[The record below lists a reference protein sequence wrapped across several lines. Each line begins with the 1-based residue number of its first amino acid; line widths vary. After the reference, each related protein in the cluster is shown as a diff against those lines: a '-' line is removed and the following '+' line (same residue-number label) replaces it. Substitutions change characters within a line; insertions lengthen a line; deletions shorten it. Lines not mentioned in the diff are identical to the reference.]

1 MDPQYVPWTLEF
13 ENGRG
18 LSLSVPGSGPVEQ
31 FLGTD
36 GKRLELQR
44 NTIVSR
50 RLMTQSIM
58 PDNLVVNLSDDDLRD
73 LLTLLESEE

>member
-1 MDPQYVPWTLEF
+1 MIPCVGFNLGNLLW
-13 ENGRG
+13 R
-18 LSLSVPGSGPVEQ
+18 VPGSGPVEQ

-44 NTIVSR
+44 NNIVSR

-58 PDNLVVNLSDDDLRD
+58 PDNLVVNISDDDLRD